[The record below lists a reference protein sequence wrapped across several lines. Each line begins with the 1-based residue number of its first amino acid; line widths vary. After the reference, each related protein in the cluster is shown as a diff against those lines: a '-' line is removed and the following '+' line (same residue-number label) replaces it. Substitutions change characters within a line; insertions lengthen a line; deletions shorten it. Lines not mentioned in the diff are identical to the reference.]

1 MSCGSNSEQNN
12 KKSTNLNSNM
22 KKTKK
27 RTNKESATRTLE
39 SVNESNLIDLSL
51 NPEKC
56 SMEEFDFQETSMASK
71 SLKKD
76 QQEIFEMLKRNDELY
91 R

>member
-1 MSCGSNSEQNN
+1 
-12 KKSTNLNSNM
+12 
-22 KKTKK
+22 
-27 RTNKESATRTLE
+27 
-39 SVNESNLIDLSL
+39 
-51 NPEKC
+51 
-56 SMEEFDFQETSMASK
+56 MEEFDFQETSMASK